1 MRFLLISA
9 NLFLL
14 LALTVPINAQE
25 PSFVPEKG
33 EEVYREHCARCH
45 GVEGKGNGPDAAQ
58 LIVPPTNFHRPE
70 SRAKSD
76 LDLRGAI
83 IWGLAFSPMHGWWDK
98 MDVEDIRAVTA
109 YIRRMAP
116 YDPGIR

>member
-33 EEVYREHCARCH
+33 EEVYREHLGYALLSQNFLCRLTPI
-45 GVEGKGNGPDAAQ
+45 GNILPM
-58 LIVPPTNFHRPE
+58 VPPPLF
-70 SRAKSD
+70 
-76 LDLRGAI
+76 I
-83 IWGLAFSPMHGWWDK
+83 
-98 MDVEDIRAVTA
+98 
-109 YIRRMAP
+109 
-116 YDPGIR
+116 